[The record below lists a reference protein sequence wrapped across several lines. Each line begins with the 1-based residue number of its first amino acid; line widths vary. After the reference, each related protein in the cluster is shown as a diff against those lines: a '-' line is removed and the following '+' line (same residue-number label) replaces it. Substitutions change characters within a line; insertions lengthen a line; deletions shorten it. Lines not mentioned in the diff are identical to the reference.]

1 MSLLPAKSTLARRT
15 YLTVLGST
23 ALTVFALTLL
33 FIITLEKLELTL
45 SEQKLSNEIS
55 FFEKQLQ
62 SPHHEQGV
70 KTQFLELYYQPK
82 NTPKN
87 SLPALLKLIPAI
99 VDPEEDEVFFDGIEY
114 QYQTKPLEHGTIYAI
129 QDITLI
135 ETTEN
140 DSLKKLAITSFI
152 ILVLSISFGVWASRR
167 ITQPL
172 QKLSSAIGN
181 ATPGQSPSPIAVN
194 YREQELQNIATAFN
208 TFLSD
213 NQAYIKRER
222 NLVNIASHELRTPI
236 AISQGALE
244 VIEMRG
250 NLNEKDRFT
259 LKRAKQAMSEMQ
271 QNTETLLKLS
281 RGESLK
287 QDFKI
292 TSLNQ
297 SIAHVINN
305 LQQQSVDITRI
316 HYEPNQDTNLL
327 SDPSLFKM
335 LLNNL
340 LLNALQ
346 HSAGTVTIVTEK
358 QHFDILSETAFEA
371 SPTHSHGLGLYIVE
385 MICKHHN
392 WQLTQPPNQLGVRIV
407 V

>member
-1 MSLLPAKSTLARRT
+1 MSLLPAKGTLARRT

-23 ALTVFALTLL
+23 VLTIFAMTLL
-33 FIITLEKLELTL
+33 FIATLESLELRL
-45 SEQKLSNEIS
+45 SEQKIITEMA
-55 FFEKQLQ
+55 FFEQQLS
-62 SPHHEQGV
+62 SPTQAYGV
-70 KTQFLELYYQPK
+70 KTQFMELYYQPNTDSK
-82 NTPKN
+82 NT
-87 SLPALLKLIPAI
+87 LPELLQKIPTPM
-99 VDPEEDEVFFDGIEY
+99 DPEEDEIFVDGIEY
-114 QYQTKPLEHGTIYAI
+114 QYQTKSLAHGMIYAI
-129 QDITLI
+129 EDISLI
-135 ETTEN
+135 ETSEL
-140 DSLKKLAITSFI
+140 DSFQKLAITSFI
-152 ILVLSISFGVWASRR
+152 ILVLSISFGIWASRR

-172 QKLSSAIGN
+172 QQLSSAIGSAN
-181 ATPGQSPSPIAVN
+181 PEQSLGSIDIN
-194 YREQELQNIATAFN
+194 YREQELQNIAAAFN

-236 AISQGALE
+236 AICQGALE

-250 NLNEKDRFT
+250 NLNEKDQLT
-259 LKRAKQAMSEMQ
+259 LQRAKQAMNEMQ

-281 RGESLK
+281 RGESLR
-287 QDFKI
+287 QDFKT

-297 SIAHVINN
+297 TIAHVIDN
-305 LQQQSVDITRI
+305 LKQQNVAITRI
-316 HYEPNQDTNLL
+316 SYESNQDVNLL
-327 SDPSLFKM
+327 SDPSLFRM

-346 HSAGTVTIVTEK
+346 HSAGRITVIAEK

-392 WQLTQPPNQLGVRIV
+392 WQLTQPPHQLGVRIV
-407 V
+407 I